1 MEWLVNNITDIL
13 SLVFGGSLI
22 SIVTWKFARR
32 KAAADAKKAEA
43 EAKQAEAEAQQAE
56 AEAKQKEAEAAEAR
70 QNYYQQMLDDIAK
83 DRDYYKGER
92 DEMRNTIKKYDERM
106 DQLERSV
113 ARNGRMV
120 EAMRPFMCADIH
132 CKKRQRVVLSAEGE
146 VEEENIKK
154 PERPITPYGKEVEDE
169 SE

>member
-1 MEWLVNNITDIL
+1 MEIFESVTNIL
-13 SLVFGGSLI
+13 SMLFGGSLI

-32 KAAADAKKAEA
+32 KADAEAKKAEA
-43 EAKQAEAEAQQAE
+43 EAKAAEAEAQQE
-56 AEAKQKEAEAAEAR
+56 K
-70 QNYYQQMLDDIAK
+70 QNYYQQIIDDIAK

-146 VEEENIKK
+146 VEEGNIKT